1 MTQEKLIVVLGPT
14 ASGKTS
20 LSIEIAKWLD
30 TEIISGD
37 SQLVYRGF
45 DIGSAKPNMKE
56 RNGIKHHMI
65 DILPP
70 EANFNVADFIQQVKP
85 LITAINN
92 RGKIP
97 ILAGGTGLYIK
108 SLIEGYQ
115 FNETAGDEAYRAK
128 LEKLAEENGK
138 GYVHDMLMEINPEA
152 AKRIHVNNLRRV
164 IRALEVYH
172 KGGEQISVNK
182 EAALVYD
189 AYVIG
194 LSWQR
199 STLYD
204 RINRRVDVM
213 LQQGLA
219 DEVKGLLRQG
229 VPEYCQAMRGIG
241 YKEMLRYV
249 IGQESLTE
257 TGEAIKKAT
266 RHFAKRQLTWYRRM
280 PYIHWYHPELYRGK
294 GLLQNVIWN
303 IGRYYP
309 ALTGAKALFK
319 LST

>member
-14 ASGKTS
+14 ASGKTG

-45 DIGSAKPNMKE
+45 DIGSAKPDMKE

-172 KGGEQISVNK
+172 KGGEQISANK

-219 DEVKGLLRQG
+219 DEVKGLFRQG
-229 VPEYCQAMRGIG
+229 VHEYCQAMRGIG